1 MLALK
6 AIRQRSM
13 MARMMRKMQVPAYV
27 PEDEGV
33 QAEEKS
39 GVLWAFV
46 KTMVIVMVVEEPE
59 EELEPLILLISI
71 VLME

>member
-1 MLALK
+1 
-6 AIRQRSM
+6 M

>member
-1 MLALK
+1 
-6 AIRQRSM
+6 
-13 MARMMRKMQVPAYV
+13 MARTMRKMQVPAYV
-27 PEDEGV
+27 PDDEGV
-33 QAEEKS
+33 QTEEKS

-46 KTMVIVMVVEEPE
+46 KTMAIVIVVEALE

>member
-1 MLALK
+1 MPALK
-6 AIRQRSM
+6 AIRQRSI

-46 KTMVIVMVVEEPE
+46 KTMVIVMVVEELE

>member
-1 MLALK
+1 
-6 AIRQRSM
+6 M
-13 MARMMRKMQVPAYV
+13 MARTMRKMQVPAYV
-27 PEDEGV
+27 PDDEGV

-46 KTMVIVMVVEEPE
+46 KTMAIVIVVEALE